1 MMPIAHNAAT
11 LLFLLLAGHALGDY
25 AFQSDFL
32 ATAKNQHTEIGREY
46 WVAALPAHALIH
58 GVMVFAV
65 TGSGALGIAE
75 AVAHGAIDW
84 CKNEGWFDFRV
95 DQGLHALCK
104 VCGSFSSCTEE
115 LASAKS
121 ARRAYATEATCSM
134 GVSYS

>member
-1 MMPIAHNAAT
+1 MLPIAHNSAT

-32 ATAKNQHTEIGREY
+32 ATAKNQHTDIGREY

-58 GVMVFAV
+58 GVLVFAV
-65 TGSGALGIAE
+65 TGSGVLGVAE

-84 CKNEGWFDFRV
+84 CKNEGWFGFRV

-104 VCGSFSSCTEE
+104 VLWLVLFLHGGISFGQISTVG
-115 LASAKS
+115 L
-121 ARRAYATEATCSM
+121 
-134 GVSYS
+134 GH